1 MSADPTSLENLHDV
15 VSAPPAPFWPPAP
28 AWYWVLAALALGAAI
43 LLARSIV
50 HMLHN
55 RYRRE
60 ALAELDRHEAA
71 LSDAGTR
78 ASAIISIAVLLKR
91 AALSVYSRETVASL
105 YGTQWLEFLD
115 RTGRMQ
121 SFATGGAWLE
131 RVAYHPPEAAQL
143 DEPTARKLAHMARE
157 WIKRHRVEKEVAS
170 C

>member
-1 MSADPTSLENLHDV
+1 MSADPTSLDNLHDV
-15 VSAPPAPFWPPAP
+15 VSAPSVPFWPPAP
-28 AWYWVLAALALGAAI
+28 AWYWVIAALALGLTI
-43 LLARSIV
+43 LLVRAIV

-60 ALAELDRHEAA
+60 ALAELATHEAA
-71 LSDAGTR
+71 LSNTDTR
-78 ASAIISIAVLLKR
+78 AGAVISIAVLLKR
-91 AALSVYSRETVASL
+91 AALSVYPREIVASL

-121 SFATGGAWLE
+121 TFSTDGAWLE

-143 DEPTARKLAHMARE
+143 DEPTARKLAGMARD
-157 WIKRHRVEKEVAS
+157 WIKRHRVEKEAA